1 MGITDR
7 IKTQAQTRMQALKQ
21 HRDVA
26 KASSPAD
33 RGYES
38 APVVPERDNLNQ
50 SPSKLS
56 GRNFDQAVPKGLQIA
71 AAWSW
76 RVLLLVAVAIGLGY
90 VAQKYSEVTIPVAVA
105 ILLAALLSPVAH
117 RLKMWGVPAG
127 LAALIS
133 VFGGLAIVFGALT
146 GIGALIAGESATLV
160 SQTVEGFDQLVRW
173 LDKSPLKLGRVDTG
187 HWVDQL
193 KTLLLDSK
201 SAIAT
206 YAADIGTRVGH
217 FVAGFAIAMFALF
230 YFLYEGRRIFTFML
244 NFFPRSSRKRVD
256 EAARLGWNSLV
267 SYVRA
272 TIIVAFT
279 DGLGVFI
286 VAFFLGVPLAPA
298 LAALVFIGA
307 FIPLVGAF
315 VSGFVAVVIALVTL
329 GWPQALIMLAGITLV
344 MQVEG
349 HILQPF
355 LLGRAVKL
363 HPLAVLLGIA
373 VGIVTAGIVGALIV
387 IPILAFSKTFIQ
399 HLSTSEKT
407 IDLRQNIIA

>member
-7 IKTQAQTRMQALKQ
+7 IKSQAQVQLQTVQRHRAAGKEDSPA
-21 HRDVA
+21 HRD
-26 KASSPAD
+26 
-33 RGYES
+33 YEAAAVGPKGDDPS
-38 APVVPERDNLNQ
+38 R

-56 GRNFDQAVPKGLQIA
+56 GRDFDQVVPKGLQIA

-76 RVLLLVAVAIGLGY
+76 RVMLVVAVAIGLGY
-90 VAQKYSEVTIPVAVA
+90 VAGTYSEVTIPVAVA
-105 ILLAALLSPVAH
+105 ILLAALLSPVAS
-117 RLKMWGVPAG
+117 RLKKWGVPHG
-127 LAALIS
+127 LAAFIS
-133 VFGGLAIVFGALT
+133 VFGGLAVVFGALF
-146 GIGALIAGESATLV
+146 GIGALIAGESSTLV
-160 SQTVEGFDQLVRW
+160 TQTVQGFDQMLKW
-173 LDKSPLKLGRVDTG
+173 LDKSPLNLSQIDTSQ
-187 HWVDQL
+187 WVDRL
-193 KTLLLDSK
+193 KDLLVNSK

-206 YAADIGTRVGH
+206 YAADIGSRVGH

-279 DGLGVFI
+279 DGVGVFI
-286 VAFFLGVPLAPA
+286 VAMILGVPLAPA

-315 VSGFVAVVIALVTL
+315 VSGFVAVVIALVAL
-329 GWPQALIMLAGITLV
+329 GWVQALIMLAGITLV

-399 HLSTSEKT
+399 HLSTTEKQ
-407 IDLRQNIIA
+407 INLRRNIIA